1 LKPGDVLGIVGN
13 LGSGKTQMVKAICSG
28 FGIPPELVTSPTFT
42 LVHEYGGIFE
52 KGLQRIVHTDL
63 YRLETNAEFESLD
76 LSAYLNPDSILLIEW
91 ADKFWP
97 LLPGIPKRLELRIV
111 GKNTR
116 RFQFKNAFRP

>member
-28 FGIPPELVTSPTFT
+28 FGILPELVTSPTFT
-42 LVHEYGGIFE
+42 LVHEYAGVLKKGIS
-52 KGLQRIVHTDL
+52 RIVHADL

-76 LSAYLNPDSILLIEW
+76 LSAYLNPNSILLVEW

-97 LLPGIPKRLELRIV
+97 LLPGIPKRLDLCIL

-116 RFQFKNAFRP
+116 RMQFKSC